1 MLLQTVITV
10 RPPPRDRPA
19 AERRFAQ
26 VFAHLRLIRA
36 YAARR
41 GAHDAEAIAAEV
53 MAVAWRRLADVP
65 EDDPRPWLI
74 ATARN
79 LLLADHRRH
88 RQSFDDLDGVQIAAP
103 EELPAPSLDLDP
115 DLRPRC
121 HACHHRTARRCY
133 SAGNA
138 IVKACL
144 STGRLTRHYTKAQL
158 RAALASIPASVKQ
171 YTNCPNVIG
180 HALLSAR

>member
-26 VFAHLRLIRA
+26 VFAH
-36 YAARR
+36 
-41 GAHDAEAIAAEV
+41 
-53 MAVAWRRLADVP
+53 
-65 EDDPRPWLI
+65 
-74 ATARN
+74 
-79 LLLADHRRH
+79 
-88 RQSFDDLDGVQIAAP
+88 LDGVQIAAP